1 MSSALRDIYSFFN
14 DYKKYK
20 NYETAM
26 KQAFSQNKHETEC
39 DSFLTYIQISD
50 SESAKNICVKF
61 KYLHN
66 FIISRK
72 KEPEDTKLN
81 DMDFAYLNYWL
92 NGELRNTTISHN
104 ITVHE
109 FRETMSDHEEG
120 FVYEAFNRNIYDIK
134 DEDFNNMNLL
144 NELQIKYGE
153 LFANPTTIMEGII
166 PCIEYFEKCI
176 NIYKECIIKCPH
188 DDTSFCKALKNFKEE
203 YNKNILGLGGISEK
217 CPDKELL
224 KLPTY
229 KDLSLGDNVTVVGSI
244 LGPCFGTLF
253 TLIFLYKF
261 TSFGQWIHAKMG
273 SNKVAHSNPYEE
285 NDQLL
290 LNTSDT
296 EYLNFGENTY
306 GISYDS
312 TGNL

>member
-14 DYKKYK
+14 DYKTYK
-20 NYETAM
+20 SYENVM
-26 KQAFSQNKHETEC
+26 EQAFSQNKHNTKC
-39 DSFLTYIQISD
+39 DSFLTNIQISD
-50 SESAKNICVKF
+50 SE
-61 KYLHN
+61 
-66 FIISRK
+66 K
-72 KEPEDTKLN
+72 KVSLN

-92 NGELRNTTISHN
+92 NDQLRNTTIIHN
-104 ITVHE
+104 T
-109 FRETMSDHEEG
+109 T
-120 FVYEAFNRNIYDIK
+120 

-144 NELQIKYGE
+144 NELRIKYGE
-153 LFANPTTIMEGII
+153 IFANTTTIMGGII

-188 DDTSFCKALKNFKEE
+188 DNTSFCNALKNFKEE
-203 YNKNILGLGGISEK
+203 YDKKIFGLYGISEN
-217 CPDKELL
+217 CPDKKLL

-229 KDLSLGDNVTVVGSI
+229 KDVSLGDNITVVGSI

-253 TLIFLYKF
+253 TLIFLYK
-261 TSFGQWIHAKMG
+261 IHAKMG
-273 SNKVAHSNPYEE
+273 SNKVVHSNLYEE

-306 GISYDS
+306 SISYDS